1 MQIINNFFNSV
12 FAPLIAWSPQFAL
25 VIMCFILTL
34 ITTLVYKYT
43 TNQQWIKQTREEMK
57 ELQKQANDSRNNP
70 AKMAEIQRQ
79 IMEKNMKFMMHSFKP
94 LIYTFIPLLL
104 VFGWIRSVPEWT
116 EGKIL
121 LGLSWIWVY
130 VIFSMLFST
139 ILRKVLK
146 IY

>member
-1 MQIINNFFNSV
+1 
-12 FAPLIAWSPQFAL
+12 
-25 VIMCFILTL
+25 MCFILTL